1 MLTFANWLAEA
12 EAQTLSWF
20 SASSFCIAKTKLAG
34 TGGIADKASL
44 LALCRSLKNNP
55 DWTQDQ
61 SWNIPKE
68 NLYGRLSRRQWK
80 LRVHEWAR
88 QNNASEW
95 IAYVSNNPV
104 ERQFWW
110 KSAGLSKGAF
120 EGSDGVWSYCLA
132 GMPRKPRDAD
142 LKLRVMQLKDEKG
155 WMNASLPLGRDT
167 FTGFVKHWRREVN
180 PVQWIAF
187 ARVEGLGSI
196 RYIERREGLKPSR
209 PDIGNVELWW
219 LPKDRAEEEI
229 ILTEA

>member
-1 MLTFANWLAEA
+1 MVVL
-12 EAQTLSWF
+12 
-20 SASSFCIAKTKLAG
+20 
-34 TGGIADKASL
+34 
-44 LALCRSLKNNP
+44 P
-55 DWTQDQ
+55 
-61 SWNIPKE
+61 
-68 NLYGRLSRRQWK
+68 
-80 LRVHEWAR
+80 
-88 QNNASEW
+88 
-95 IAYVSNNPV
+95 
-104 ERQFWW
+104 
-110 KSAGLSKGAF
+110 
-120 EGSDGVWSYCLA
+120 A